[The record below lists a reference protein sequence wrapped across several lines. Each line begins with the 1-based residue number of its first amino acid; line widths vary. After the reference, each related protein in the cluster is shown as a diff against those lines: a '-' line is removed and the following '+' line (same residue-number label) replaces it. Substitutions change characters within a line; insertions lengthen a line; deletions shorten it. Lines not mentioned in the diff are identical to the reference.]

1 MEMDDLFKAGSDIMR
16 DVSQAVESGDY
27 SHLSGSIKEHVT
39 QVTDQFGQ
47 EVAQGARK
55 FADSMSQG
63 TASGG
68 PKGRNYFL
76 QRKPNRNAGVGKKI
90 AGIVLAVMQGSGA
103 AIWLL
108 SAVLL
113 GFTGDGA
120 AVALAIVFALLS
132 AAITAGFAVLARTV
146 RNSSSSWPVTIST
159 GN

>member
-76 QRKPNRNAGVGKKI
+76 QRKPNRNAGAGKKI
-90 AGIVLAVMQGSGA
+90 AGIVLAVMHCFP
-103 AIWLL
+103 LL
-108 SAVLL
+108 SLPALQSL
-113 GFTGDGA
+113 QEA
-120 AVALAIVFALLS
+120 ARI
-132 AAITAGFAVLARTV
+132 
-146 RNSSSSWPVTIST
+146 SSSSLPVTIST
-159 GN
+159 GS